1 MMPSA
6 TEKNPGSIALMFPGQ
21 GSQFPGMAADLVAE
35 SPQARALLQHAD
47 DILGYP
53 LSRIMMGD
61 RADDLNRTVHTQP
74 AVFVHSMALFEVLR
88 SCVQLDPIMA
98 AGHSLGEYSALC
110 AAGVLSFDTALD
122 LIRVRAEQMDDAQPA
137 GTCCM
142 AAVVGLPKEEVLRL
156 VETHRGEK
164 VLEAANFNA
173 PDQIVISGHLEAVTR
188 AVEAAK
194 KVKRSRAVMLPVSS
208 AFHTS
213 LMQPAKK
220 ALEAR
225 LENLSAGIPTFPV
238 VANVNARTYPTSDHG
253 VKQLLKEQVVQPVLW
268 EDCIR
273 TMRDSGAETF
283 VEIGPGKVLAGLL
296 RRIDREAA
304 SVSISDP
311 AGVRSFQEVWA

>member
-1 MMPSA
+1 MPSA
-6 TEKNPGSIALMFPGQ
+6 KAKNPGSIALMFPGQ

-35 SPQARALLQHAD
+35 SPRARALLQRAD

-53 LSRIMMGD
+53 LSRIMFGD
-61 RADDLNRTVHTQP
+61 RAEDLNRTVHTQP

-88 SCVQLDPIMA
+88 GCVQLEPIMA

-110 AAGVLSFDTALD
+110 AAGVLSFEAALD
-122 LIRVRAEQMDDAQPA
+122 LIRVRAEEMDSAQPT

-142 AAVVGLPKEEVLRL
+142 AALVGLPKEEVLRL
-156 VETHRGEK
+156 VELHRGEK

-173 PDQIVISGHLEAVTR
+173 PDQVVISGHLEAVTR

-213 LMQPAKK
+213 LMHPAKA
-220 ALEAR
+220 ALQAR
-225 LENLSAGIPTFPV
+225 LENLTAGVPRFPV
-238 VANVNARTYPTSDHG
+238 VANVNARTYPTSDHE
-253 VKQLLKEQVVQPVLW
+253 VKQLLTEQVVHPVLW

-273 TMRDSGAETF
+273 TMRDNGAVTF
-283 VEIGPGKVLAGLL
+283 VEVGPGKVLAGLL
-296 RRIDREAA
+296 RRIDKDAV
-304 SVSISDP
+304 SVSISDLT
-311 AGVRSFQEVWA
+311 GVRSFQEVWA